1 MGIAMTKGSKIFKL
15 IFDRANSFLSMEK
28 KCIVVKNNQRN
39 QEKYPLFKKDYRN
52 KFEIGNVVST

>member
-1 MGIAMTKGSKIFKL
+1 MTKGSKIFKL